1 MKLKLAQDCWQ
12 VSFKEIFAAVS
23 QQWGLLLIK
32 GVSVAS
38 ETWQLPFGPHLL
50 HKSSIQAEK
59 IPWHFAFLKLRI
71 EDSFLW
77 NRNSRVANSS
87 KVVVN
92 YNTSPQL
99 GLQHDA
105 TCCRSGWMDGNTLD
119 GLDSNPGHNKMATAS
134 RWSYYKATLPGRWV
148 SQKTMQDRRVAHC
161 NKAERKVA
169 SLSPAAVKVFLAIF
183 PSITMMLIDFS
194 AYYVLGE

>member
-50 HKSSIQAEK
+50 HKSSIQAEE

-134 RWSYYKATLPGRWV
+134 RWSYYKATLPGCWEWRNNARQKSRSCMKQGARPWV
-148 SQKTMQDRRVAHC
+148 QAPPPS
-161 NKAERKVA
+161 NI
-169 SLSPAAVKVFLAIF
+169 FLALF
-183 PSITMMLIDFS
+183 VFEFLQ
-194 AYYVLGE
+194 